1 MKKVILFIA
10 LLVFSFG
17 FSNNNTNEIKIPENL
32 GIISKNVNLNEF
44 NTPNFKHEIV
54 SFKYDDDFAP
64 CTLVVTVKIKIIVE
78 GQVTGQ
84 AEVTGSLTF
93 QDCKDIGA
101 VGAGFI
107 RGLIDE
113 AISQATRK

>member
-1 MKKVILFIA
+1 ML
-10 LLVFSFG
+10 G
-17 FSNNNTNEIKIPENL
+17 FSNNIRKIEILENL
-32 GIISKNVNLNEF
+32 
-44 NTPNFKHEIV
+44 NFSEAKQTNYTHEIV

-64 CTLVVTVKIKIIVE
+64 CTLVVTVKVKIIVD

-113 AISQATRK
+113 AIGKATRR